1 MEINLNVPARFPS
14 AYIPDVHLR
23 LTMYKRIASAVS
35 SEQLEELQVEAI
47 DRFGLLPDAAK
58 NLFQIAELKLR
69 AAKHDIKVL
78 DVGPKGGVIRFVE
91 NPNINIDRLMRE
103 IAGNPREYR
112 FTGAES
118 IQVSREMPETEQRF
132 SLIEDVF
139 AIVNLN

>member
-1 MEINLNVPARFPS
+1 
-14 AYIPDVHLR
+14 
-23 LTMYKRIASAVS
+23 MYKRIASAVS